1 MHFLPFVLLL
11 AWQAVSRSASFA
23 LGWATAL
30 YFGQVPG
37 RPGRILAVTSLLSL
51 AWLIVLVGFWVP
63 WLVGALLESA
73 GVLSDS
79 FDLQPM
85 VYLGLVAALLLIP
98 PGVAAS
104 VVYGEFLERRDVETW
119 VGVVPISYPA
129 TFMLGL
135 AVLQM
140 VLFTPVLLFQR
151 WRQKR
156 KLVQVPLVMRPGT
169 DDDDLLDLVETALKT
184 AGITRLGVE
193 EATGPKSWP
202 MRTGGFAARHL
213 LGAVVRGD
221 PIRIVADDLEV
232 LAYATNVAIL
242 GPAVRA
248 HAVRASVERE
258 AAFHEAYLTWSEEAQ
273 TLEDDLVTAGS
284 QANGDLARL
293 RRRLDRI
300 QARVDRASL
309 NSEEWNVL
317 FRLRLQVEDRAERRR
332 AAG

>member
-1 MHFLPFVLLL
+1 MPFLPIVLLL

-37 RPGRILAVTSLLSL
+37 RPGRILAVISLLSL

-63 WLVGALLESA
+63 WTVGALVEAA
-73 GVLSDS
+73 GLLGDS
-79 FDLQPM
+79 FDLPPL
-85 VYLGLVAALLLIP
+85 VFLGLVAALVLIP

-104 VVYGEFLERRDVETW
+104 VVYGEFLERRDVDTW
-119 VGVVPISYPA
+119 VRLVPISYPA

-135 AVLQM
+135 SVLQM

-151 WRQKR
+151 WIQKR
-156 KLVQVPLVMRPGT
+156 KLVQVPLVMRAGT
-169 DDDDLLDLVETALKT
+169 DDDDLLELVKTALKAVGLERVVT
-184 AGITRLGVE
+184 E

-221 PIRIVADDLEV
+221 PIRVLADDLEV
-232 LAYATNVAIL
+232 LAYSTNVSIL
-242 GPAVRA
+242 GPAE
-248 HAVRASVERE
+248 HAYEARASVERE
-258 AAFHEAYLTWSEEAQ
+258 AAFHEAYLTWNEEAQ
-273 TLEDDLVTAGS
+273 TLEDELVAAS
-284 QANGDLARL
+284 SHANGDLERL

-300 QARVDRASL
+300 QARIDRASL

-317 FRLRLQVEDRAERRR
+317 YRLRLQVEDRAGRRH
-332 AAG
+332 AAS